1 MVDERR
7 RTLVVRWSESDERNE
22 ADELFST
29 ACEGVTSMP
38 WTTPPGA
45 GATVFIWSGYSLA
58 ERDRRWQAV
67 RKNAGKAGFDC
78 ILVPL
83 GNGVDG
89 RYMTQLR
96 CSAMALPADG
106 RAPIIVADR
115 RSSNQW
121 VPEPWQTGRE
131 WAEPMSEALLD
142 LGMERACIGV
152 VGLKGGSVT
161 HCSSIDGVVNH
172 TALNQVM
179 SKLPNAAFE
188 DATDVVGLV
197 RYVKSDEEIAFVRRS
212 AAVAAAGLDEL
223 INLAWP
229 GVDAGVL
236 YADVTVRLLELRSE
250 YYPLALTFDPIG
262 TSKPKRCTNPPIGRR
277 LENNSLIDN
286 EVNAILGAQLTQVC
300 QPILLGKIPDAW
312 KPVIEL
318 QREIHEAG
326 LTLIKPGTRFGALK
340 EFVNTFGAKRKLKT
354 VIQMQG
360 CGYGDDGPLFPA
372 KSKGD
377 RLADL
382 HVEKGNAF
390 IWKPMATTEDERIQF
405 TWGGPVIVT
414 DRGCEAL
421 FTRSHGM
428 VSIC

>member
-1 MVDERR
+1 
-7 RTLVVRWSESDERNE
+7 
-22 ADELFST
+22 
-29 ACEGVTSMP
+29 MP

-67 RKNAGKAGFDC
+67 RENAGKAGFDC
-78 ILVPL
+78 TLVPL

-96 CSAMALPADG
+96 CSAMALPTD
-106 RAPIIVADR
+106 RRPPIVIADR
-115 RSSNQW
+115 RSNNAW

-131 WAEPMSEALLD
+131 WAEPMAEALLD
-142 LGMERACIGV
+142 LGMERSRVGV
-152 VGLKGGSVT
+152 VGLKGGSIT

-179 SKLPNAAFE
+179 SKLPYATFE
-188 DATDVVGLV
+188 DATDVVGQV
-197 RYVKSDEEIAFVRRS
+197 RYVKSDEEIVFVRRS
-212 AAVAAAGLDEL
+212 SAVAEKGLDEL
-223 INLAWP
+223 INLARP

-236 YADVTVRLLELRSE
+236 YADVGARLLESRSE
-250 YYPLALTFDPIG
+250 YYPLALTLDPIG
-262 TSKPKRCTNPPIGRR
+262 TPKPKRFTNPPIGRR
-277 LENNSLIDN
+277 LDSNSLINN
-286 EVNAILGAQLTQVC
+286 EVNVILGAQLTQLC
-300 QPILLGKIPDAW
+300 QPILLGQIPDEW

-318 QREIHEAG
+318 QKEVYEGG
-326 LTLIKPGTRFGALK
+326 LTLLKPGTTIGALK
-340 EFVNTFGAKRKLKT
+340 EFVNTFGAKRKMKT

-372 KSKGD
+372 KFKGG
-377 RLADL
+377 RVTELYI
-382 HVEKGNAF
+382 EKSNAF
-390 IWKPMATTEDERIQF
+390 IWKPMVTTEDERIQF

-414 DRGCEAL
+414 ERGCEAL
-421 FTRSHGM
+421 FTRPHGM